1 MPSGEGE
8 AKGREKENETET
20 RLVCLFALAGEDS
33 NFARGQEGRG
43 GREVR

>member
-1 MPSGEGE
+1 MRQRG
-8 AKGREKENETET
+8 EKEYEAET

-33 NFARGQEGRG
+33 NFAGGRQDGTLTGRG